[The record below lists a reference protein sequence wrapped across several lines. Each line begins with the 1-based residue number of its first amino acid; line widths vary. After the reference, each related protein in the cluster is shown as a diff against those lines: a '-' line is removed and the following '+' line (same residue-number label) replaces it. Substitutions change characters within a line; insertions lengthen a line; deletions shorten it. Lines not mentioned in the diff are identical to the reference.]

1 MITTH
6 FNDQGLESKIFFLDS
21 IFLKRCFENE
31 KDVSYLFIYS
41 FILFTLVFDKEY
53 TKFAKWILTEI

>member
-41 FILFTLVFDKEY
+41 FILFTLVFDKDP
-53 TKFAKWILTEI
+53 